1 MKSAASVTGPHGPIA
16 RFLELLRL
24 RGGAARREDL
34 ATYGVTSE
42 TIQQALRQGLAIR
55 IGHGVYRLSDAP
67 PFGSIASFAQ
77 AVLAVK
83 QGVICLLSALVYHDL
98 TTEIPTR
105 VDVAVAR
112 RTTPKHVEVP
122 IRVVKMPLSRFT
134 HEVEQARI
142 NTGERF
148 PVFSSARSVCD
159 AFAFPKYVL
168 DSIAYEALRS
178 YLARGSDPVKLLEQA
193 RFTKTDS
200 IIEPVVRAHL
210 A

>member
-1 MKSAASVTGPHGPIA
+1 
-16 RFLELLRL
+16 
-24 RGGAARREDL
+24 
-34 ATYGVTSE
+34 VTSE
-42 TIQQALRQGLAIR
+42 TIQQALRQGLVIR
-55 IGHGVYRLSDAP
+55 IGRGVYRLSDAP
-67 PFGSIASFAQ
+67 PFGSVASFAQ

-83 QGVICLLSALVYHDL
+83 HGVICLVSALVYHDL
-98 TTEIPTR
+98 TTEIPAR

-122 IRVVKMPLSRFT
+122 IQIVKMPLSRFT
-134 HEVEQARI
+134 HEIEQARI

-159 AFAFPKYVL
+159 AFAFPKYAP

-178 YLARGSDPVKLLEQA
+178 YLSRPASDPAKLLEQA